1 MMINKK
7 LNNQKSNMFKK
18 KLLLAIF
25 VVVNVMS
32 SHGQNNNYSC
42 DFEDVHENARW
53 HFINPQINKWFIG
66 SAVNYMGNN
75 SLYISNNSGLSNIA
89 SPTSQSR
96 AMAYRELYLYSGST
110 SISFVLNR
118 PHYSTFTSNI
128 HVFLIPLNLNIP
140 SISSIPINALVQNY
154 LPSGSI
160 YIASI
165 PYGSAW
171 QTVSYNITI
180 SESQFYRLCFL
191 YMNDD
196 INIVGFNSFQP
207 AALDNVSVLNPQG
220 SSEVQVELS
229 VYSNG
234 YYASNT
240 ITGGGLYYYM
250 DTANVKVDVADHYH
264 ITGWSNSLL
273 PFYMS
278 PTMDSLAILMDG
290 SYSLSVNIAK
300 DTHLVTVNSRGGPM
314 PSVSNNGQIPYMEP
328 CTITADTTNSYWRFL
343 SWSNY
348 ETSNPYTFVVTGDT
362 TMTAIYLAPNENAYR
377 LQTLCST
384 PNAGYISITG
394 SQLFGDYYFEGN
406 ITLSAT
412 ANYGYHFVQ
421 WSDGVTSNTRT
432 INLSQDTYLIA
443 IFAPNQYTLS
453 LSSNDVSMGTT
464 SGGGTFDYLSQVT
477 ISAIS
482 TPHCHFVQWSDGNTT
497 NPRILTLTHNTSLV
511 AIFAQDPQY
520 IITVTSDDPSL
531 GNATGGGIYYAGDY
545 ATLSAIPNEHYI
557 FSSWS
562 DGVTA
567 NPYYLTVI
575 ENASYTA
582 YFEPMNYT
590 VNLTT
595 NDDYMGS
602 VYGSGAYPYG
612 STANIEAQPFDGFR
626 FIEWSDGNT
635 NASRTLTVLDD
646 ISLQAR
652 FGDVNSEGI
661 DDVEEDCFTIF
672 VRQGHIIVGGVED
685 NRIQIYD
692 AVGCSHSHS
701 EQLPVGVY
709 MLRIDNRVTKKV
721 VVL

>member
-1 MMINKK
+1 MKRTFF
-7 LNNQKSNMFKK
+7 LG
-18 KLLLAIF
+18 IF
-25 VVVNVMS
+25 FTIITTICF
-32 SHGQNNNYSC
+32 GQEWNYSC
-42 DFEDVHENARW
+42 GFEDVHENARW
-53 HFINPQINKWFIG
+53 YFVNPNVNKWYIG
-66 SAVNYMGNN
+66 NATSYQGAQ
-75 SLYISNNSGLSNIA
+75 SLYLSNNNGTSYVA
-89 SPTSQSR
+89 SPNSKTK
-96 AMAYRELYLYSGST
+96 ALAYREIYLTTGAT
-110 SISFVLNR
+110 NVSFVCKR
-118 PHYSTFTSNI
+118 PNYTEFLSSLHI
-128 HVFLIPLNLNIP
+128 FLIPSNVSIP
-140 SISSIPINALVQNY
+140 DFSSINYNSSTVVSNY

-160 YIASI
+160 YLGQVSPLSSWHAL
-165 PYGSAW
+165 
-171 QTVSYNITI
+171 SYNITI
-180 SESQFYRLCFL
+180 SSSSFYKLCFFYL
-191 YMNDD
+191 SND
-196 INIVGFNSFQP
+196 IQIVGFNSFQP
-207 AALDNVSVLNPQG
+207 AAIDNVTITNPSSDTTVPVALN
-220 SSEVQVELS
+220 
-229 VYSNG
+229 VYANG
-234 YYASNT
+234 YFASYT
-240 ITGGGLYYYM
+240 ITGGGTYNYL
-250 DTANVKVDVADHYH
+250 DTAEVKVDVVDHYH
-264 ITGWSNSLL
+264 ITGWSNNLL

-278 PTMDSLAILMDG
+278 STMDSLAIFMDG
-290 SYSLSVNIAK
+290 NYTLIVDVAK
-300 DTHLVTVNSRGGPM
+300 DTHIVSVNSRGGPM

-362 TMTAIYLAPNENAYR
+362 TMIAIYLAPNENAYR

-394 SQLFGDYYFEGN
+394 TQLLGEYYFEGN
-406 ITLSAT
+406 ITLTAI

-421 WSDGVTSNTRT
+421 WSDGVMSNTRT
-432 INLSQDTYLIA
+432 INLSQDTYLTA

-477 ISAIS
+477 ISAIPS
-482 TPHCHFVQWSDGNTT
+482 PHYHFVQWSDGSTT
-497 NPRILTLTHNTSLV
+497 NPRILTLTQNTSLV

-520 IITVTSDDPSL
+520 IITVTS
-531 GNATGGGIYYAGDY
+531 GNPTRGSVDGGGIFYAGEY
-545 ATLSAIPNEHYI
+545 VTLSANANEHYY

-582 YFEPMNYT
+582 FFEPINFM

-635 NASRTLTVLDD
+635 NASRTLTILDD

-652 FGDVNSEGI
+652 FGDANSEGI
-661 DDVEEDCFTIF
+661 YDVDGTQYSIR
-672 VRQGHIIVGGVED
+672 VHQGRIIVEGIDDSRV
-685 NRIQIYD
+685 RIND
-692 AVGCSHSHS
+692 VVGRTHALN
-701 EQLPVGVY
+701 EQLPTGVY

-721 VVL
+721 VVM